1 MDVKELCVR
10 RCVNCRKSQHVT
22 TCETSTQNGHMDV
35 NTINQVCCGIF
46 KNHVVV
52 FYAALSFQVILQDHN
67 YGAPLPLHN
76 NTHDNIVVGNEKFYG
91 KH

>member
-10 RCVNCRKSQHVT
+10 RCVDCRKSQHVT

-46 KNHVVV
+46 KNHERLEV
-52 FYAALSFQVILQDHN
+52 FIFGWKGKIHLEEEAAPRSRWQ
-67 YGAPLPLHN
+67 PLFLCSLFR
-76 NTHDNIVVGNEKFYG
+76 KFDVCSET
-91 KH
+91 